1 MFITKTRTFILSVV
15 YLVGTKQWTSRPA
28 REEDHCI
35 HLDCDGF
42 FFFFIFCLFRQCSMS
57 GDRGI
62 RVANGTTALTMRI
75 SVDWKVFEE
84 PCAIVSD
91 LVLIEN

>member
-42 FFFFIFCLFRQCSMS
+42 FFSSYFVYFDRKPMFECSMS
-57 GDRGI
+57 
-62 RVANGTTALTMRI
+62 NGTTALTMRI

>member
-35 HLDCDGF
+35 HLDCDGVIF
-42 FFFFIFCLFRQCSMS
+42 FLHCFVYF
-57 GDRGI
+57 DRNQ
-62 RVANGTTALTMRI
+62 VANGTTALTMRI
-75 SVDWKVFEE
+75 SVD
-84 PCAIVSD
+84 
-91 LVLIEN
+91 

>member
-35 HLDCDGF
+35 HLDCDGVIF
-42 FFFFIFCLFRQCSMS
+42 FSSLFCLFRQHV
-57 GDRGI
+57 GRQ
-62 RVANGTTALTMRI
+62 RNQVANGTTALTMRI
-75 SVDWKVFEE
+75 SVD
-84 PCAIVSD
+84 
-91 LVLIEN
+91 